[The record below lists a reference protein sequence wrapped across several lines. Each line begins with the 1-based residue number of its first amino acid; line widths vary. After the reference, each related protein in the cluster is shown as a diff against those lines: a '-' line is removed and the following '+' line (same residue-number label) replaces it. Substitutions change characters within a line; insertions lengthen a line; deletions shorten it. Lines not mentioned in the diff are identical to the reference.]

1 VCAIT
6 VWLILQNLNQK
17 NKIKVFWAGDV
28 AQLEECLLRMHRA
41 LDWILSTAESEQH
54 DACCNPSPQKVKA
67 GGLKTQGDP
76 WLHKD
81 FEVRLDDTPCLF

>member
-1 VCAIT
+1 M
-6 VWLILQNLNQK
+6 VWISSRSLPYLPLGLQK
-17 NKIKVFWAGDV
+17 AGAT